1 MFGYLQLLQKLSLL
15 ILSSD
20 FVSQFFRPAVDL
32 FIEFL
37 VKHSSSAVAEVRGE
51 EILVPLNH
59 LGKLVSSVA
68 ISVYCWH

>member
-1 MFGYLQLLQKLSLL
+1 MFDYLQLLQNLRLL

-32 FIEFL
+32 FIKFL
-37 VKHSSSAVAEVRGE
+37 VKRSSSTVAEVRGE

-59 LGKLVSSVA
+59 LEKLVSSVA

>member
-1 MFGYLQLLQKLSLL
+1 MFDYLQLLQNLRLL

-37 VKHSSSAVAEVRGE
+37 VKRSSSTVAEVRGE